1 MKNLL
6 SKRGPGGVLVLLAA
20 VLTVIAIIA
29 YTVNGNAIRN
39 VNTIVVILLGV
50 ALAGE
55 LVTLFAPL
63 GGLPILISAVA
74 SGAAVGYYLSFSA
87 DYLGYLFTGVLG
99 YAGTM
104 ASFILFAAAAV
115 ISILL
120 LIAANFCRLEK

>member
-29 YTVNGNAIRN
+29 YIVNGNAIRN

-104 ASFILFAAAAV
+104 VSFILFAAAAV